1 MISTGFAIAILAV
14 AFICLAWIEIDNKK
28 YTK

>member
-1 MISTGFAIAILAV
+1 MISTEFAIVIFAI